1 MNEAG
6 HPDQN
11 SRLCEIELSGDEY
24 LLWDAAVIDCAHF
37 TTVALTSV
45 GIALFD
51 WVSLKSSSL
60 YSHTHTHTHTHT
72 PY

>member
-6 HPDQN
+6 HPDRN
-11 SRLCEIELSGDEY
+11 SRLCEMELSGDEY

-45 GIALFD
+45 G
-51 WVSLKSSSL
+51 
-60 YSHTHTHTHTHT
+60 
-72 PY
+72 

>member
-11 SRLCEIELSGDEY
+11 SRLCEMELSGDEY
-24 LLWDAAVIDCAHF
+24 LLWDVAVIDCAHF

-45 GIALFD
+45 G
-51 WVSLKSSSL
+51 
-60 YSHTHTHTHTHT
+60 
-72 PY
+72 